1 MKITYKEYHAVA
13 SWRWNVDPNH
23 TDPPPRA
30 PPTDPTENDAGGL
43 VGDSDDAGSDGSDDD
58 EDSEEEDEM
67 CGVCQQEFESAC
79 PACKVPG
86 DDCPL
91 SRCMDLGQSHMEAGV
106 RVMADHYMSSPALHV
121 PIIILSADG
130 RSPCILSLAAV
141 WGACKHVFHMH
152 CLLQWLQTPSSKEQC
167 PLDRRPWGKHPPN
180 KKLGFCY

>member
-23 TDPPPRA
+23 TEPPTRPPPNNSA
-30 PPTDPTENDAGGL
+30 DSTSDDVNGL
-43 VGDSDDAGSDGSDDD
+43 VGDSDVDQSGGSDEEDD
-58 EDSEEEDEM
+58 ESEEEDEM

-91 SRCMDLGQSHMEAGV
+91 
-106 RVMADHYMSSPALHV
+106 
-121 PIIILSADG
+121 I
-130 RSPCILSLAAV
+130 

-167 PLDRRPWGKHPPN
+167 PLDRRPWVPAGS
-180 KKLGFCY
+180 